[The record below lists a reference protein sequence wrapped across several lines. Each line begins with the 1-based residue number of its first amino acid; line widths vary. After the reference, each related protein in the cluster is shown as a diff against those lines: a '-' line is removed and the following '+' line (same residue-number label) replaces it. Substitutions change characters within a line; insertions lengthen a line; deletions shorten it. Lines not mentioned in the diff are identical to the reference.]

1 MGFRA
6 RTVER
11 VSRWLEEGVSV
22 ETLAL
27 SIAIGF
33 ALGIC
38 PLFGVPTALCGVA
51 AVVLRLNFPA
61 IQLVNYLVCPLQI
74 LLAWPFARLGR
85 LVFGITRGYWAL
97 TLNMTLAWFCFAVP
111 AGLVAYLMVRRL
123 LRHRRQHCLE
133 HA

>member
-1 MGFRA
+1 
-6 RTVER
+6 
-11 VSRWLEEGVSV
+11 
-22 ETLAL
+22 
-27 SIAIGF
+27 
-33 ALGIC
+33 
-38 PLFGVPTALCGVA
+38 
-51 AVVLRLNFPA
+51 
-61 IQLVNYLVCPLQI
+61 
-74 LLAWPFARLGR
+74 LGR